1 MERLIIPAK
10 IDYLDDVIGFVD
22 RYLDAT
28 GCPEKT
34 KLQIRLAMEEVFV
47 NIVSYAY
54 APEDGEAEVL
64 FELLEDPFSAKIQF
78 IDSGKMFDP
87 LAKEDSDTS
96 EEAIMARA
104 GGMGILLV
112 KNVMDEVTYNYKD
125 GKNILTLTKKL

>member
-1 MERLIIPAK
+1 MERLLIPAK
-10 IDYLDDVIGFVD
+10 IDYLDEVTGFVE
-22 RYLDAT
+22 RYLDES

-54 APEDGEAEVL
+54 APEDGEAEVR
-64 FELLEDPFSAKIQF
+64 FETLTEPFSIRIQF
-78 IDSGKMFDP
+78 MDSGKQFDP

-96 EEAIMARA
+96 EEAILSRP

-112 KNVMDEVTYNYKD
+112 KSVMDDVQYSYSG
-125 GKNILTLTKKL
+125 GKNILTLYKKL